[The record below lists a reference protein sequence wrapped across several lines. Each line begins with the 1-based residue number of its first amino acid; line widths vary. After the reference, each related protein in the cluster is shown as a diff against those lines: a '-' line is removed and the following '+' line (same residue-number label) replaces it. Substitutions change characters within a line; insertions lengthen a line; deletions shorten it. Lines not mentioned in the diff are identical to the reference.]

1 MIVTSQ
7 FRPAFWLR
15 GPHRQTLFAAR
26 CRPTPALTIDH
37 ESWHLPDGDVIDL
50 AWLPDRAQP
59 PDTPVVVVLHGL
71 TGSIDSSYAR
81 GLLRQVRARGWRGL
95 LMHFRGAG
103 PRPNRLPQGY
113 HSGDTADIGRLLR
126 RLREDYPSAPLFAAG
141 YSLGGN
147 VLLKYLGEQGDAA
160 PLNAAVA
167 VSVPFDLD
175 RCATAINRGLSRAY
189 QAHLLTHMRAEI
201 RRKADIVA
209 RALTLPDLDTLRD
222 FRAFDDA
229 VTAPLNG
236 FADAADYYARC
247 SSRPFL
253 RYIRVP
259 TLILHAADDP
269 FMHPDVVPQAGEL
282 APCVRLELSA
292 HGGHVGF
299 VAGDRFSRP
308 RYWLEDRI
316 PRFFDTAGASVRM
329 RTTSHVSAPA

>member
-1 MIVTSQ
+1 MIVASE
-7 FRPAFWLR
+7 FHPAFWLR

-26 CRPTPALTIDH
+26 CRPTPALIVDH
-37 ESWHLPDGDVIDL
+37 EIWNLPDGDFIDL
-50 AWLPDRAQP
+50 AWLPDRGQP
-59 PDTPVVVVLHGL
+59 PDTPLVVVLHGL
-71 TGSIDSSYAR
+71 TGSIGSSYAR

-113 HSGDTADIGRLLR
+113 HSGDTGDLGRLLT
-126 RLREDYPSAPLFAAG
+126 RLRDRFPRAPLFAAG

-147 VLLKYLGEQGDAA
+147 VLLKYLGEQGNAA
-160 PLNAAVA
+160 PLNAAAA

-175 RCATAINRGLSRAY
+175 RCATAINHGLSRAY

-201 RRKADIVA
+201 QRKADTVA
-209 RALTLPDLDTLRD
+209 DTLTLPDLHTLRD

-253 RYIRVP
+253 RHIRVP

-269 FMHPDVVPQAGEL
+269 FMHPDVVPAEGEL

-299 VAGDRFSRP
+299 VAGNRLGRP
-308 RYWLEDRI
+308 RYWLEERI
-316 PRFFDTAGASVRM
+316 PCYLDTVLADSGARATG
-329 RTTSHVSAPA
+329 RASAPA